1 MTGLLIDNFAGG
13 GGASTGIEAALGRA
27 VDVAINH
34 DPEAV
39 AMHAANHPGTHHFCQ
54 SIMAVD
60 PLDATGGLP
69 VALAW
74 FSPDCKHHSKAK
86 GGKPREKNIRDLAWI
101 VVHWAERLR
110 KATPG
115 GLAAPAIIM
124 LENVEE
130 FRQWG
135 PLDAEGK
142 PIAERRGEEFD
153 LWLRGL
159 KRQGYKVQH
168 RELRACDYGAPT
180 SRKRL
185 FLIARRDGLPIVW
198 PEPTHGKPGSPEVLS
213 GQRKPWRTA
222 AECIDW
228 SIPCRSIFDRARPL
242 KDTTHRRIAHGVMR
256 YVVNA
261 ASPFI
266 VPLTHHGD
274 ARRVYDPA
282 DPFATVTGAN
292 RGEMAA
298 VDATLAPHVTVFRGG
313 AVGCGADEPL
323 PTVTANSFIKRPGG
337 ATPLG
342 LAGASIVP
350 ITHTSNGPT
359 AHDLQ
364 EPLRTITTAKG
375 GELAVSTTTLT
386 PVTSDRGAAHD
397 GKDVFS
403 GRSKQWTVNLNTN
416 SVNSCR
422 SPDPVKK
429 ERSSVAPNT
438 PPRNHPTS
446 SAMPPLTG
454 GWSKHGGTNPPS
466 SDLQTG
472 GTRRSLI
479 AAHLEKFSENS
490 RGRPAEAPLD
500 AVMAGA
506 PRQAVVST
514 FLSHFYTSNTNGG
527 QGDPLQPAKTITS
540 AGQHHALVAA
550 HMEQANTGRVGHP
563 MTAPVSTIVGKGCTQ
578 RLVETTMIAADA
590 LPADVMAKAV
600 RTAAFLIK
608 YYGSDQGGHGLDA
621 PIGTVTTLN
630 RFAVVT
636 VTIDATTYVIVDIG
650 MRMLTPRELARAQGF
665 PDSYILDAIGPN
677 GKPLNKTAQIRM
689 IGNSVCPDMARA
701 LVTAN
706 VATAAEQVAA

>member
-1 MTGLLIDNFAGG
+1 MTPILVDNFAGG

-27 VDVAINH
+27 VDIAINH

-60 PLDATGGLP
+60 PLVATGGRP

-115 GLAAPAIIM
+115 GIGAPAVIM

-135 PLDAEGK
+135 PLDADGK
-142 PIAERRGEEFD
+142 PIPERRGEEFD

-159 KRQGYKVQH
+159 KRQGYKVQY

-198 PEPTHGKPGSPEVLS
+198 PEPTHGKPGSPEVIS

-228 SIPCRSIFDRARPL
+228 SIPCRSIFDRDRPL

-261 ASPFI
+261 AIPFI
-266 VPLTHHGD
+266 VGTAFTSSRAARTFDPQDPLRTTTAQEEFAVIDPTIAPLFVRTAHGEQD
-274 ARRVYDPA
+274 AS
-282 DPFATVTGAN
+282 GKK
-292 RGEMAA
+292 RG
-298 VDATLAPHVTVFRGG
+298 RGSHS
-313 AVGCGADEPL
+313 VEETF
-323 PTVTANSFIKRPGG
+323 PTVTASQDSALVSALITPFYGEKADGTVRASNS
-337 ATPLG
+337 
-342 LAGASIVP
+342 V
-350 ITHTSNGPT
+350 
-359 AHDLQ
+359 D
-364 EPLRTITTAKG
+364 EPLRTAT
-375 GELAVSTTTLT
+375 
-386 PVTSDRGAAHD
+386 
-397 GKDVFS
+397 
-403 GRSKQWTVNLNTN
+403 
-416 SVNSCR
+416 C
-422 SPDPVKK
+422 DPRFGV
-429 ERSSVAPNT
+429 V
-438 PPRNHPTS
+438 
-446 SAMPPLTG
+446 
-454 GWSKHGGTNPPS
+454 
-466 SDLQTG
+466 
-472 GTRRSLI
+472 

-490 RGRPAEAPLD
+490 RGRPGRRTARRGDGGCP
-500 AVMAGA
+500 A
-506 PRQAVVST
+506 PRRRLHVP
-514 FLSHFYTSNTNGG
+514 LGG
-527 QGDPLQPAKTITS
+527 QGDPRQPAKTVTS
-540 AGQHHALVAA
+540 EGQHHSVVAA
-550 HMEQANTGRVGHP
+550 HLEQANTGRVGHP
-563 MTAPVSTIVGKGCTQ
+563 VSVPVSTIMGQGVRQ
-578 RLVETTMIAADA
+578 RLVETTMIPADA
-590 LPADVMAKAV
+590 LPPAV
-600 RTAAFLIK
+600 TERAVKVAAFLIK
-608 YYGSDQGGHGLDA
+608 YYGTEAGGHGLDA
-621 PIGTVTTLN
+621 PIGTVTTLD

-636 VTIDATTYVIVDIG
+636 VQIDAVTYVITDIG

-665 PDSYILDAIGPN
+665 PDRYILDAIGPN

-706 VATAAEQVAA
+706 VSLDAAERVAA